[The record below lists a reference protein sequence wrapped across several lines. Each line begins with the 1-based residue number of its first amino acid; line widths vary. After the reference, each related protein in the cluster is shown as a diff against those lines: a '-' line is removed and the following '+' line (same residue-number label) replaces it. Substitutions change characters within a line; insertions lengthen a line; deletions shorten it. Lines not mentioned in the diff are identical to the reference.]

1 MHASPTA
8 SRKTTT
14 PSEPDRES
22 RHRKGALTRA
32 AILDAALLLSAREGM
47 EGLTLGMLADAMQ
60 MSKSG
65 VYAHFGSREDM
76 QVAVVQEYRRRFEL
90 DVFLP
95 ALDQPRGL
103 PRLDALFGNWIKRV
117 SHEIAHGCI
126 YIGGAVEYDDRSGPV
141 RAALIESVG
150 LWRSALLRAC
160 KQAIAEGH
168 LRAGTDPEQLL
179 FEMYGLILV
188 LHHDSRFL
196 KLPGCVK
203 RASDGFSR
211 LIDAYRAH

>member
-1 MHASPTA
+1 MQLSSSTA
-8 SRKTTT
+8 AAV
-14 PSEPDRES
+14 PSAPVHEQRS
-22 RHRKGALTRA
+22 RKGALTRA
-32 AILDAALLLSAREGM
+32 AILDAALLLSAREGI
-47 EGLTLGMLADAMQ
+47 EGLTLGMLAERMQ

-76 QVAVVQEYRRRFEL
+76 QVAVVHEYRRRFEQ

-103 PRLDALFGNWIKRV
+103 PRLQALYANWIKRV
-117 SHEIAHGCI
+117 SHEIAQGCI

-141 RAALIESVG
+141 RATLIESVS

-160 KQAIAEGH
+160 KQAIAEHH
-168 LRAGTDPEQLL
+168 LRADCDPKQLL
-179 FEMYGLILV
+179 FEMYGLILI

-196 KLPGCVK
+196 KIPGCIA
-203 RASDGFSR
+203 RANNGFAR
-211 LIDAYRAH
+211 LIASYRHT

>member
-1 MHASPTA
+1 MPASTTLSRPRTA
-8 SRKTTT
+8 A
-14 PSEPDRES
+14 PADADA

-32 AILDAALLLSAREGM
+32 AILDAALRLSAREGM
-47 EGLTLGMLADAMQ
+47 EGLTLGMLADEMQ

-76 QVAVVQEYRRRFEL
+76 QVAVVQEYRHRFEQ

-95 ALDQPRGL
+95 ALGQPRGL
-103 PRLDALFGNWIKRV
+103 PRLQALVGNWISRV
-117 SHEIAHGCI
+117 SHEIAQGCI

-150 LWRSALLRAC
+150 LWRAALLRAC

-168 LRAGTDPEQLL
+168 LRADTDPKQLL

-196 KLPGCVK
+196 KVPGCVK
-203 RASDGFSR
+203 RARDGVTR
-211 LIDAYRAH
+211 LIDTYRSP